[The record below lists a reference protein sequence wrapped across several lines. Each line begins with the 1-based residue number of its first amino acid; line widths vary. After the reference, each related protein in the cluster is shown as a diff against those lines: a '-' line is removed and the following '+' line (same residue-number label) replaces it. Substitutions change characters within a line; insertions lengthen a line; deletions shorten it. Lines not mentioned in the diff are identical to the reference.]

1 MWQNFGRRNCR
12 NFAAFE
18 GSPHENGYNSE
29 TKSRKM
35 LPKVPKQ
42 PERRGLGPYSK
53 KTKFLGQI
61 FFWPFLAFFGH
72 FLTVFGPVGIEKT
85 IFVKSVF
92 SKHCFYWSKRK
103 KNPQPKSQFPQ
114 KNFLKRSNEHLWERC
129 IKNEKKTSMMVFALR
144 THILKKPSF
153 SFFPSDRRKFS
164 IKNYC

>member
-1 MWQNFGRRNCR
+1 MRQNFVSRNCR

-35 LPKVPKQ
+35 LPKVPKR

-53 KTKFLGQI
+53 KPKFLGQI

-103 KNPQPKSQFPQ
+103 KNLQPKSQIQ
-114 KNFLKRSNEHLWERC
+114 KKIFLKHSSTHVYEYFNLVMNIYFREGVHKSW
-129 IKNEKKTSMMVFALR
+129 KFMVRLTVR
-144 THILKKPSF
+144 VDPLPP
-153 SFFPSDRRKFS
+153 FPD
-164 IKNYC
+164 